1 MSAST
6 DSTSASCSRR
16 PSSPAEAS
24 PTSRMRSPASVSSS
38 VAANASTRPC
48 GSLRMNPTV
57 SVTRY
62 ARPSSRNARVVGSS
76 VSKSRSSTRTSEPVR
91 AFRSVDLPTFVYPA
105 RATVGIALRV
115 RSRRMTPRRSATALS
130 RALRSATLRRAIRRS
145 DSSWVSPGPRVPTP
159 PPSRSRCCHMPRMRC
174 SEYSSWAS
182 STWSLPSAVWA
193 CRAKMSRMTVVRS
206 TTRIWSA
213 SSSARCWRGA
223 SSSSQATTSASASF
237 TRSRSSST
245 LPGPRYVFG
254 SGLRRCWVSVAT
266 ASTVAVRSS
275 SCISASASSLSVPG
289 GREAMMTPRSGVG
302 SRGAL
307 RAADT

>member
-38 VAANASTRPC
+38 VAANASTSPC

-115 RSRRMTPRRSATALS
+115 RSRRMTLAPIGHRLEPCLEERDLAAGDPPVGLELGLARAACADAASQPLEVLPHAAHALHRVLELGELDLELALGGVGVLGEDVEDDGRAVDDPHLERVLERPLLAGRELVVAGDHLGLGLLHQVAELVDLAGAEVRPRIRPAPVLGE
-130 RALRSATLRRAIRRS
+130 RRHRVDGRRAKQLLHLGEHVLVVGAGRQGGDDDAPLGRRLA
-145 DSSWVSPGPRVPTP
+145 G
-159 PPSRSRCCHMPRMRC
+159 
-174 SEYSSWAS
+174 
-182 STWSLPSAVWA
+182 
-193 CRAKMSRMTVVRS
+193 
-206 TTRIWSA
+206 
-213 SSSARCWRGA
+213 GA
-223 SSSSQATTSASASF
+223 A
-237 TRSRSSST
+237 
-245 LPGPRYVFG
+245 
-254 SGLRRCWVSVAT
+254 
-266 ASTVAVRSS
+266 
-275 SCISASASSLSVPG
+275 G
-289 GREAMMTPRSGVG
+289 G
-302 SRGAL
+302 
-307 RAADT
+307 